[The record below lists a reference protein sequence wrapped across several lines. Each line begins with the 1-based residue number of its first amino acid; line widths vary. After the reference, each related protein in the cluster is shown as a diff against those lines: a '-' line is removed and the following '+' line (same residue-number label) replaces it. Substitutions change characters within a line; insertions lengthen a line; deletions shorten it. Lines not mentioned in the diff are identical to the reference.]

1 MDFTVLSLWALLY
14 TAISHITTGLLTTP
28 LTTTEEE
35 TAMAWQSPNL
45 DFMVEPPWSWQEP
58 SEQ

>member
-1 MDFTVLSLWALLY
+1 
-14 TAISHITTGLLTTP
+14 
-28 LTTTEEE
+28 
-35 TAMAWQSPNL
+35 MAWQSPNL